1 MKLSEYAQ
9 QHDIT
14 YKAAWIRYKNG
25 KIPGAYKDDAGMIHV
40 PGKQEE
46 IANKVAIYAR
56 VSTNSQAEDLERQA
70 QRLKE
75 FATSRGYEIVETVKE
90 VASGTKDDRA
100 KLTRLLNRHEH
111 WGILLVEH
119 KDRLTRVGYNWFPTF
134 LSLLDKQV
142 LVVDQSTDSDEGKVE
157 DILHILYSY
166 AASEY
171 GKRGAKNR
179 AEKAAKALAG
189 DNGE

>member
-1 MKLSEYAQ
+1 MKLSDYAKE
-9 QHDIT
+9 HDIT
-14 YKAAWIRYKNG
+14 YKAAWLRYKKG
-25 KIPGAYKDDAGMIHV
+25 KIPGAYKDESGTVHV

-46 IANKVAIYAR
+46 LSNKVAIYAR
-56 VSTNSQAEDLERQA
+56 VSTSGQSEDLERQA

-75 FATSRGYEIVETVKE
+75 FATARGYEIVETVKE
-90 VASGTKDDRA
+90 IASGTKDDRA
-100 KLTRLLNRHEH
+100 KLTRLLNRHQH

-134 LSLLDKQV
+134 LSMLDKQV
-142 LVVDQSTDSDEGKVE
+142 IVVDQSTDSDEGKVE

-171 GKRGAKNR
+171 GKRDAKYR
-179 AEKAAKALAG
+179 AEKAAKELIG
-189 DNGE
+189 DVDE

>member
-1 MKLSEYAQ
+1 MKLSDYAKE
-9 QHDIT
+9 HDIT
-14 YKAAWIRYKNG
+14 YKAAWLRYKKG
-25 KIPGAYKDDAGMIHV
+25 KIPGAYKDESGTVHV

-46 IANKVAIYAR
+46 LSNKVAIYAR
-56 VSTNSQAEDLERQA
+56 VSTSGQSEDLERQA

-75 FATSRGYEIVETVKE
+75 FATARGYEIVETVKE
-90 VASGTKDDRA
+90 IASGTKDDQA
-100 KLTRLLNRHEH
+100 KLTRLLNQHQH

-134 LSLLDKQV
+134 LSILDKQV
-142 LVVDQSTDSDEGKVE
+142 IVVDQSTDSDEGKVE

-171 GKRGAKNR
+171 GKRGAKHR
-179 AEKAAKALAG
+179 AEKAAKELIG
-189 DNGE
+189 DVDE

>member
-1 MKLSEYAQ
+1 MRLKEYAQ

-46 IANKVAIYAR
+46 LANKVAIYAR

-75 FATSRGYEIVETVKE
+75 FATARGYEIIETVKE

-100 KLTRLLNRHEH
+100 KLTSLLNRHEH
-111 WGILLVEH
+111 WSILLVEH
-119 KDRLTRVGYNWFPTF
+119 KDRLTRMGYNWFPTF

-142 LVVDQSTDSDEGKVE
+142 LVVDQSTDSDEGKME

-166 AASEY
+166 TASEY
-171 GKRGAKNR
+171 GKYGAENR
-179 AEKAAKALAG
+179 AKKAVKELAG